1 MRCPDCGHANIAGAD
16 DCSACGASLVN
27 IPAKPAAKGL
37 ERKILEGSVADL
49 SPKKAMTVSSED
61 SLETAVA
68 AMRKAK
74 VGCVLVTEN
83 GRLSGVLSEWELLQH
98 SAESA
103 PLSSVPVKRALRSN
117 PAVLRETDQLAE
129 MFHQMAISGHRHVPV
144 ALSAG
149 GYGVVSAR
157 DLLRY
162 LCK

>member
-1 MRCPDCGHANIAGAD
+1 MKCPDCGQANIAGAD
-16 DCSACGASLVN
+16 DCAACGASLVN
-27 IPAKPAAKGL
+27 IPAKAAAKGL

-61 SLETAVA
+61 SLETAVS
-68 AMRKAK
+68 AMRQAK
-74 VGCVLVTEN
+74 IGCVLVTEG
-83 GRLSGVLSEWELLQH
+83 GRLAGVLSEWELLQR
-98 SAESA
+98 APETA
-103 PLSSVPVKRALRSN
+103 PLSSIPVKGLLRSN
-117 PAVLRETDQLAE
+117 PEVLRETDQLAE